1 MTVTTGIPTLVPGR
15 RGAYL
20 PFAVGAALVV
30 VMAVLPLLNIQ
41 IPGILPGPTYTPGTL
56 ALLSL
61 CMVFA
66 ALALSYNLLLGTSGM
81 LSFGHALYFGAGA
94 YGLGLAL
101 KYFGVPLWPG
111 VLIALVGGLAIAAFT
126 GAISMRVSG
135 IPFAMVT
142 LAFAQAGSVLVRR
155 NQAVTGGEEGLRLPV
170 EHVPE
175 WLVGVVNTRNLYWLT
190 LVVLVVV
197 YLVVLWV
204 DRSRLGHLAQAARE
218 NELRVQVLG
227 LRPYTAKLI
236 VFVVA
241 ALCASLAG
249 IAYMLLQSG
258 TQPSAV
264 GADQQGGVREGFDGM
279 LQPDLDPCLARG
291 RVQQLDHPGAV
302 DGAEILA
309 ATKPRHVHAQH
320 RHAVLV
326 AQRDRRIRRGHG
338 AKVLGQAQR
347 GQDPRGVGADLDAG
361 ADLAELAR
369 AFQHRDPRAAL
380 RHRLSGEALGAPAG
394 PDRPACRSACGQRR

>member
-15 RGAYL
+15 RGAFL
-20 PFAVGAALVV
+20 PFAVGAALAV

-155 NQAVTGGEEGLRLPV
+155 NQAITGGEEGLRLPV

-264 GADQQGGVREGFDGM
+264 GADLTITVLVMVVLGGVGFRWGAIVGGV
-279 LQPDLDPCLARG
+279 LYTILDQRLTVLARSEAIAG
-291 RVQQLDHPGAV
+291 LPDVLRIPLSEPLFLLGVLFILVVMFLPGGIAGTIDAWV
-302 DGAEILA
+302 
-309 ATKPRHVHAQH
+309 
-320 RHAVLV
+320 
-326 AQRDRRIRRGHG
+326 RRRRGERTRSQ
-338 AKVLGQAQR
+338 LRQLTEAQDAA
-347 GQDPRGVGADLDAG
+347 DPAT
-361 ADLAELAR
+361 
-369 AFQHRDPRAAL
+369 
-380 RHRLSGEALGAPAG
+380 GEPQPAG
-394 PDRPACRSACGQRR
+394 VRG